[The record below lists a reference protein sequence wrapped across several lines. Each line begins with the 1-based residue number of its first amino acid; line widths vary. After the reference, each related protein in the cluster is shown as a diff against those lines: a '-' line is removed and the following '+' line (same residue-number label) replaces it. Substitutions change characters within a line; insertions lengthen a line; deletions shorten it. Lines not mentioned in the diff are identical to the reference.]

1 MMNKRTVNLERVSK
15 NDRIKEY
22 IKETI
27 TNSTIHALPNIYTK
41 KRTVYKIMWIF
52 LFLISFAF
60 NFRFL
65 VRSIDDFLS
74 YETIT
79 QIDIRT
85 EQPGIFIN
93 IVLK

>member
-1 MMNKRTVNLERVSK
+1 MNKRAVNLEKVSK

>member
-1 MMNKRTVNLERVSK
+1 MMNKRAVNLEKVSK

-52 LFLISFAF
+52 LFFISFAF